1 MTLGGEGVLVHD
13 VLQLQ
18 CQQSLALVVM
28 MHSCGGTSLDTP
40 PAVSKFAF
48 CDSCVKHYIPNNVH
62 VATGKQETVK
72 EAQVCNE
79 SMKT

>member
-1 MTLGGEGVLVHD
+1 MTFYNCIVSG
-13 VLQLQ
+13 QQ
-18 CQQSLALVVM
+18 CQSL
-28 MHSCGGTSLDTP
+28 HFS
-40 PAVSKFAF
+40 
-48 CDSCVKHYIPNNVH
+48 DSCVKHYVAESVH